1 MAEKPKHRHTGHRE
15 RMKAEFLAR
24 GLEGWPDHRVLELL
38 LFYTIPQG
46 DVNDLA
52 HELVERFGSLAG
64 VLDASVE
71 ELKKVKGVGEHT
83 AVFLRM
89 LPAVLGRYQG
99 ARTRLSA
106 IINSPEEAYAWLE
119 PYFFG
124 ARNEMVYVLCLDG
137 KRKVLGVRKVAEGS
151 IELAEVNTR
160 RIAEEA
166 MGLRAAQIY
175 VAHNHVSN
183 LAIPSQAD
191 WLTTDVLRAALRPI
205 GIELIDHLVFVDG
218 DMVSLKDSEQRR
230 VYSRVTSDHAP
241 LHFQWRG
248 AKPSCMRTFVLI

>member
-1 MAEKPKHRHTGHRE
+1 MADKPKHRHTGHRE

-71 ELKKVKGVGEHT
+71 EPKKVKGVGAHT

-137 KRKVLGVRKVAEGS
+137 KRQVLGVRKVAEGS

-166 MGLRAAQIY
+166 IGLRAAQIY

-191 WLTTDVLRAALRPI
+191 WLTTDTLRGALRPI

-218 DMVSLKDSEQRR
+218 DMVSLKDSEHLKSLQY
-230 VYSRVTSDHAP
+230 V
-241 LHFQWRG
+241 
-248 AKPSCMRTFVLI
+248 

>member
-1 MAEKPKHRHTGHRE
+1 MPDKLKHRHTGHRE

-71 ELKKVKGVGEHT
+71 ELKKVKGVGDHT

-89 LPAVLGRYQG
+89 LPTVLGRYQG

-137 KRKVLGVRKVAEGS
+137 KRQVLGVRKVAEGS

-166 MGLRAAQIY
+166 IGLRAAQIY

-191 WLTTDVLRAALRPI
+191 WLTTDTLRGALRPI

-218 DMVSLKDSEQRR
+218 DMVSLKDSEHLKSLQY
-230 VYSRVTSDHAP
+230 V
-241 LHFQWRG
+241 
-248 AKPSCMRTFVLI
+248 

>member
-1 MAEKPKHRHTGHRE
+1 MPDKPKHRHTGHRE

-71 ELKKVKGVGEHT
+71 ELKKVKGVGDHT

-106 IINSPEEAYAWLE
+106 IVNSPEEAYAWLE

-137 KRKVLGVRKVAEGS
+137 KRQVLGVRKVAEGS

-166 MGLRAAQIY
+166 IGLRAAQIY

-191 WLTTDVLRAALRPI
+191 WLTTDTLRGALRPI

-218 DMVSLKDSEQRR
+218 DMVSLKDSEHLKGLQY
-230 VYSRVTSDHAP
+230 V
-241 LHFQWRG
+241 
-248 AKPSCMRTFVLI
+248 

>member
-1 MAEKPKHRHTGHRE
+1 MADKSKHRHTGHRE

-71 ELKKVKGVGEHT
+71 ELKKVKGVGDHT

-137 KRKVLGVRKVAEGS
+137 KRQVLGVRKAAEGS

-166 MGLRAAQIY
+166 IGLRAAQIY

-191 WLTTDVLRAALRPI
+191 WLTTDTLRGALRPI

-218 DMVSLKDSEQRR
+218 DMVSLKDSEHLKGLQY
-230 VYSRVTSDHAP
+230 V
-241 LHFQWRG
+241 
-248 AKPSCMRTFVLI
+248 

>member
-1 MAEKPKHRHTGHRE
+1 MADKPKHRHTGHRE

-71 ELKKVKGVGEHT
+71 ELKKVKGVGDHT

-106 IINSPEEAYAWLE
+106 IINSPEDAYAWLE

-137 KRKVLGVRKVAEGS
+137 KRQVLGVRKVAEGS

-166 MGLRAAQIY
+166 IGLRAAQIY

-191 WLTTDVLRAALRPI
+191 WLTTDTLRGALRPI

-218 DMVSLKDSEQRR
+218 DMVSMKDSEYRR
-230 VYSRVTSDHAP
+230 N
-241 LHFQWRG
+241 LQ
-248 AKPSCMRTFVLI
+248 FV

>member
-1 MAEKPKHRHTGHRE
+1 
-15 RMKAEFLAR
+15 MKAEFLVR

-38 LFYTIPQG
+38 LCYTIPQG

-71 ELKKVKGVGEHT
+71 ELKKVKGVGDHT

-137 KRKVLGVRKVAEGS
+137 KRQVLGVRKVAEGS
-151 IELAEVNTR
+151 IEMAEVNTR

-166 MGLRAAQIY
+166 IGLRAAQIY

-191 WLTTDVLRAALRPI
+191 WLTTDTLRGALRPI

-218 DMVSLKDSEQRR
+218 DMVSLKDSEHLKSLQY
-230 VYSRVTSDHAP
+230 V
-241 LHFQWRG
+241 
-248 AKPSCMRTFVLI
+248 

>member
-1 MAEKPKHRHTGHRE
+1 MADKPKHRHTGHRE

-71 ELKKVKGVGEHT
+71 ELKKVKGVGDHT

-137 KRKVLGVRKVAEGS
+137 KRQVLGVRKVAEGS

-166 MGLRAAQIY
+166 IGLRAAQIY

-191 WLTTDVLRAALRPI
+191 WLTTDTLRGALRPI

-218 DMVSLKDSEQRR
+218 DMVSLKDSEHLKSLQY
-230 VYSRVTSDHAP
+230 V
-241 LHFQWRG
+241 
-248 AKPSCMRTFVLI
+248 

>member
-71 ELKKVKGVGEHT
+71 ELKKVKGVGDHT

-106 IINSPEEAYAWLE
+106 IINSPEDAYAWLE

-137 KRKVLGVRKVAEGS
+137 KRQVLGVRKVAEGS

-166 MGLRAAQIY
+166 IGLRAAQIY

-191 WLTTDVLRAALRPI
+191 WLTTDTLRGALRPI

-218 DMVSLKDSEQRR
+218 DMVSLKDSEHLKGLQY
-230 VYSRVTSDHAP
+230 V
-241 LHFQWRG
+241 
-248 AKPSCMRTFVLI
+248 

>member
-1 MAEKPKHRHTGHRE
+1 MADKPKHRHTGHRE

-71 ELKKVKGVGEHT
+71 ELKKVKGVGDHT

-124 ARNEMVYVLCLDG
+124 ARNEMVYVLCMDG
-137 KRKVLGVRKVAEGS
+137 KRQVLGVRKVAEGS
-151 IELAEVNTR
+151 IEMAEVNTR

-166 MGLRAAQIY
+166 IGLRAAQIY

-191 WLTTDVLRAALRPI
+191 WLTTDTLRGALRPI

-218 DMVSLKDSEQRR
+218 DMVSLKDSE
-230 VYSRVTSDHAP
+230 
-241 LHFQWRG
+241 HFKSLQY
-248 AKPSCMRTFVLI
+248 V

>member
-1 MAEKPKHRHTGHRE
+1 MPDKPKHRHTGHRE

-24 GLEGWPDHRVLELL
+24 GLEGWSDHRVLELL

-64 VLDASVE
+64 VMDASVE
-71 ELKKVKGVGEHT
+71 ELKKVKGVGDHT

-137 KRKVLGVRKVAEGS
+137 KRQVLGVRKVAEGS

-166 MGLRAAQIY
+166 IGLRAAQIY

-191 WLTTDVLRAALRPI
+191 WLTTDTLRGALRPI

-218 DMVSLKDSEQRR
+218 DMVSLKDSEHLKSLQY
-230 VYSRVTSDHAP
+230 V
-241 LHFQWRG
+241 
-248 AKPSCMRTFVLI
+248 

>member
-1 MAEKPKHRHTGHRE
+1 MADHTGHRQ
-15 RMKAEFLAR
+15 RMKTEFLSR

-38 LFYTIPQG
+38 LFYAVPQG
-46 DVNDLA
+46 DVNGLA

-71 ELKKVKGVGEHT
+71 ELRKVKGVGEHT
-83 AVFLRM
+83 AVLLRM
-89 LPAVLGRYQG
+89 LPALLGRYQ
-99 ARTRLSA
+99 ASRTRLSDV
-106 IINSPEEAYAWLE
+106 INSPEDASPWLE

-137 KRKVLGVRKVAEGS
+137 KRQVLGVRKAAEGS
-151 IELAEVNTR
+151 IQMAEMNAR

-166 MGLRAAQIY
+166 MGLRSARIY

-183 LAIPSQAD
+183 LAVPSQAD
-191 WLTTDVLRAALRPI
+191 WLATDTLRAILAPI

-218 DMVSLKDSEQRR
+218 DMVAMSQSRRLRGLK
-230 VYSRVTSDHAP
+230 
-241 LHFQWRG
+241 
-248 AKPSCMRTFVLI
+248 FV

>member
-1 MAEKPKHRHTGHRE
+1 
-15 RMKAEFLAR
+15 
-24 GLEGWPDHRVLELL
+24 
-38 LFYTIPQG
+38 
-46 DVNDLA
+46 
-52 HELVERFGSLAG
+52 
-64 VLDASVE
+64 
-71 ELKKVKGVGEHT
+71 
-83 AVFLRM
+83 M

-106 IINSPEEAYAWLE
+106 IINSPEDAYAWLE

-137 KRKVLGVRKVAEGS
+137 KRQVLGVRKVAEGS

-166 MGLRAAQIY
+166 IGLRAAQIY

-183 LAIPSQAD
+183 LALPSQED
-191 WLTTDVLRAALRPI
+191 WLTTDVLRAALSPI

-218 DMVSLKDSEQRR
+218 DMVSMKDSKHRR
-230 VYSRVTSDHAP
+230 N
-241 LHFQWRG
+241 LQ
-248 AKPSCMRTFVLI
+248 FV

>member
-1 MAEKPKHRHTGHRE
+1 MADKPKHRHTGHRE

-71 ELKKVKGVGEHT
+71 ELKKVKGVGDHT

-106 IINSPEEAYAWLE
+106 IINSPEDAYAWLE

-124 ARNEMVYVLCLDG
+124 ARNEMVYVLCMDG
-137 KRKVLGVRKVAEGS
+137 KRQVLGVRKVAEGS
-151 IELAEVNTR
+151 IEMAEVNTR

-166 MGLRAAQIY
+166 IGLRAAQIY

-191 WLTTDVLRAALRPI
+191 WLTTDTLRGALRPI

-218 DMVSLKDSEQRR
+218 DMVSLKDSEHLKSLQY
-230 VYSRVTSDHAP
+230 V
-241 LHFQWRG
+241 
-248 AKPSCMRTFVLI
+248 

>member
-1 MAEKPKHRHTGHRE
+1 MPDKPKHRHAGHRE

-71 ELKKVKGVGEHT
+71 ELKKVKGVGDHT

-124 ARNEMVYVLCLDG
+124 ARNEMVYVLCMDG
-137 KRKVLGVRKVAEGS
+137 KRQVLGVRKVAEGS
-151 IELAEVNTR
+151 IEMAEVNTR

-166 MGLRAAQIY
+166 IGLRAAQIY

-191 WLTTDVLRAALRPI
+191 WLTTDTLRGALRPI

-218 DMVSLKDSEQRR
+218 DMVSLKDSEHLKSLQY
-230 VYSRVTSDHAP
+230 V
-241 LHFQWRG
+241 
-248 AKPSCMRTFVLI
+248 

>member
-1 MAEKPKHRHTGHRE
+1 MPDKPKNHHAGHRQRVKE
-15 RMKAEFLAR
+15 EFLAR

-71 ELKKVKGVGEHT
+71 ELKKVKGVGDHT

-137 KRKVLGVRKVAEGS
+137 KRQVLGVRKVAEGS

-166 MGLRAAQIY
+166 IGLRAAQIY

-191 WLTTDVLRAALRPI
+191 WLTTDTLRGALRPI

-218 DMVSLKDSEQRR
+218 DMVSLKDSEHLKGLQY
-230 VYSRVTSDHAP
+230 V
-241 LHFQWRG
+241 
-248 AKPSCMRTFVLI
+248 

>member
-1 MAEKPKHRHTGHRE
+1 MADKPKHRHTGHRE

-24 GLEGWPDHRVLELL
+24 GLEGWPDHRVLELM
-38 LFYTIPQG
+38 LFYAIPQG

-71 ELKKVKGVGEHT
+71 ELKKVKGVGDHT

-124 ARNEMVYVLCLDG
+124 ARNEMVYVLCMDG
-137 KRKVLGVRKVAEGS
+137 KRQVLGVRKVAEGS
-151 IELAEVNTR
+151 IEMAEVNTR

-166 MGLRAAQIY
+166 IGLRAAQIY

-191 WLTTDVLRAALRPI
+191 WLTTDTLRGALRPI

-218 DMVSLKDSEQRR
+218 DMVSLKDSEHLKSLQY
-230 VYSRVTSDHAP
+230 V
-241 LHFQWRG
+241 
-248 AKPSCMRTFVLI
+248 

>member
-1 MAEKPKHRHTGHRE
+1 MPDKPKHRHTGHRE

-71 ELKKVKGVGEHT
+71 ELKKVKGVGDHT

-89 LPAVLGRYQG
+89 LPTVLGRYQG

-137 KRKVLGVRKVAEGS
+137 KRQVLGVRKVAEGS

-166 MGLRAAQIY
+166 IGLRAAQIY

-191 WLTTDVLRAALRPI
+191 WLTTDTLRGALRPI

-218 DMVSLKDSEQRR
+218 DMVSLKDSEHLKSLQY
-230 VYSRVTSDHAP
+230 V
-241 LHFQWRG
+241 
-248 AKPSCMRTFVLI
+248 

>member
-1 MAEKPKHRHTGHRE
+1 MPDKLKHRHTGHRE

-71 ELKKVKGVGEHT
+71 ELKKVKGVGDHT

-137 KRKVLGVRKVAEGS
+137 KRQVLGVRKVAEGS

-166 MGLRAAQIY
+166 IGLRAAQIY

-191 WLTTDVLRAALRPI
+191 WLTTDTLRGALRPI

-218 DMVSLKDSEQRR
+218 DMVSLKDSEHLKGLQY
-230 VYSRVTSDHAP
+230 V
-241 LHFQWRG
+241 
-248 AKPSCMRTFVLI
+248 

>member
-1 MAEKPKHRHTGHRE
+1 MADKPKHRHTGHRE

-71 ELKKVKGVGEHT
+71 ELKKVKGVGDHT

-124 ARNEMVYVLCLDG
+124 ARNEIVYVLCMDG
-137 KRKVLGVRKVAEGS
+137 KRQVLGVRKVAEGS

-166 MGLRAAQIY
+166 IGLRAAQIY

-191 WLTTDVLRAALRPI
+191 WLTTDTLRGALRPI

-218 DMVSLKDSEQRR
+218 DMVSLKDSEHLKGLQY
-230 VYSRVTSDHAP
+230 V
-241 LHFQWRG
+241 
-248 AKPSCMRTFVLI
+248 

>member
-1 MAEKPKHRHTGHRE
+1 MAEKPKHRHAGHRE

-71 ELKKVKGVGEHT
+71 ELKKVKGVGDHT

-137 KRKVLGVRKVAEGS
+137 KRQVLGVRKVAEGS

-166 MGLRAAQIY
+166 IGLRAAQIY

-191 WLTTDVLRAALRPI
+191 WLTTDTLRGALRPI

-218 DMVSLKDSEQRR
+218 DMVSLKDSEHLKGLQY
-230 VYSRVTSDHAP
+230 V
-241 LHFQWRG
+241 
-248 AKPSCMRTFVLI
+248 

>member
-71 ELKKVKGVGEHT
+71 ELKKVKGVGDHT

-106 IINSPEEAYAWLE
+106 IINSPEDAYAWLE
-119 PYFFG
+119 SYFFG

-137 KRKVLGVRKVAEGS
+137 KRQVLGVRKVAEGS

-166 MGLRAAQIY
+166 IGLRAAQIY

-183 LAIPSQAD
+183 LSLPSQED
-191 WLTTDVLRAALRPI
+191 WLTTDVLRDALSPI
-205 GIELIDHLVFVDG
+205 GIELIDNLVFVDG
-218 DMVSLKDSEQRR
+218 DMVSMKDSKHRR
-230 VYSRVTSDHAP
+230 N
-241 LHFQWRG
+241 LQ
-248 AKPSCMRTFVLI
+248 FV

>member
-1 MAEKPKHRHTGHRE
+1 MPDKPKHRHTGHRE

-71 ELKKVKGVGEHT
+71 ELKKVKGVGDHT

-106 IINSPEEAYAWLE
+106 IINSPEDAYAWLE

-137 KRKVLGVRKVAEGS
+137 KRQVLGVRKVAEGS

-166 MGLRAAQIY
+166 IGLRAAQIY

-191 WLTTDVLRAALRPI
+191 WLTTDTLRSALRPI

-218 DMVSLKDSEQRR
+218 DMVSLKDSEHLKGLQY
-230 VYSRVTSDHAP
+230 V
-241 LHFQWRG
+241 
-248 AKPSCMRTFVLI
+248 

>member
-1 MAEKPKHRHTGHRE
+1 MADKPKHRHTGHRE
-15 RMKAEFLAR
+15 RMKAEFLVR

-71 ELKKVKGVGEHT
+71 ELKKVKGVGDHT

-137 KRKVLGVRKVAEGS
+137 KRQVLGVRKVAEGS
-151 IELAEVNTR
+151 IEMAEVNTR

-166 MGLRAAQIY
+166 IGLRAAQIY

-191 WLTTDVLRAALRPI
+191 WLTTDTLRGALRPI

-218 DMVSLKDSEQRR
+218 DMVSLKDSEHLKGLQY
-230 VYSRVTSDHAP
+230 V
-241 LHFQWRG
+241 
-248 AKPSCMRTFVLI
+248 